1 MTRKSVSLTNKMQK
15 QVNELT
21 QLFGYKT
28 GSVIRTSC
36 TGDWR
41 GSWDYSVV
49 FDDEVEFF
57 IANGLKSFKKL
68 LEEQV
73 NVYKGFFRNKDKI
86 MSIFKEIEEADRKKE
101 YPQFKDLKQY
111 TILDVDFVRSGSR
124 IGWFYLKIQV
134 GDIDEVIKHTE
145 THLSYT
151 IKRLAMEDNFKPNLI
166 STHRYYTAGGL
177 KENEV
182 NYVMNSVGYSTIRRI
197 YCVF

>member
-1 MTRKSVSLTNKMQK
+1 MTRKTVSLNNKMQK

-36 TGDWR
+36 SGDWR

-57 IANGLKSFKKL
+57 IANGMKHFKKS

-73 NVYKGFFRNKDKI
+73 NVYKGFIRNKDKI

-101 YPQFKDLKQY
+101 YPQFKNLKQY

-134 GDIDEVIKHTE
+134 GDPDEVIKHTE

-151 IKRLAMEDNFKPNLI
+151 IKRLSLEDNFKPNLI

-177 KENEV
+177 QDNVV
-182 NYVMNSVGYSTIRRI
+182 NYIMNNVGYSTIRRI